1 MLLNGAF
8 KPLNQ
13 YLNKKD
19 YDSVLSNMRL
29 SNGKL
34 WPIPIVL
41 DVDKNLLD
49 SQIFI
54 GANIALRDHE
64 GFLIATIEIEEIWE
78 ADKKKENNETQKF
91 L

>member
-1 MLLNGAF
+1 METVLDKNKTLELYNLVLNNRQISDIELLLNGAF

-34 WPIPIVL
+34 CPIPIVL
-41 DVDKNLLD
+41 DVDKN
-49 SQIFI
+49 
-54 GANIALRDHE
+54 
-64 GFLIATIEIEEIWE
+64 
-78 ADKKKENNETQKF
+78 
-91 L
+91 